1 MSLYW
6 PCLENKCLWPLYVAL
21 NWWPLYVALN
31 WWPLYV
37 ALNWWPLYVALNWW
51 YLTILVFA
59 INGSTSSV
67 SFISREYKRRGGQVR
82 PHIRKLQTRYKQQ
95 QLQHQMQVQQQQQG
109 YAYHEEH
116 CQTRDSFFFLSL
128 KIIYLKSSY
137 ISVSGLILQ
146 LSCLQHASARCTN
159 NNNTIIFLNNSFAV
173 HKQTY
178 TVVSV

>member
-6 PCLENKCLWPLYVAL
+6 PFLENKFL
-21 NWWPLYVALN
+21 
-31 WWPLYV
+31 WPLYV

-67 SFISREYKRRGGQVR
+67 AYISREYERRGGQVR
-82 PHIRKLQTRYKQQ
+82 PDIGTLRTDYEQQ
-95 QLQHQMQVQQQQQG
+95 QLQHQMQVQQQVQQQQQG

-137 ISVSGLILQ
+137 ISDSRLMLQ
-146 LSCLQHASARCTN
+146 LSCLQHALARCTN
-159 NNNTIIFLNNSFAV
+159 NNNTIIFLNNLFAV

-178 TVVSV
+178 TVVFV